1 MPAVVGA
8 IARSLRSFAT
18 GVATDPAVRRVVIR
32 ICLLL
37 VLGGMVAAAAL
48 TPRWRWV
55 IAGVGLLLVVVWGAA
70 EIVRRGG
77 TGTTPRLAVFVAVI
91 GVAVAATIH
100 PRYLWTLVAVDVA
113 LLLGWALAE
122 LLTFDL
128 ERLVGFRYLHRGRR
142 SRWAPRGLVAGGVLV
157 VAGVVMFVAAHGRA
171 RGIETAGI
179 VSILVGGLIV
189 VVAFLMRLFSVFTT
203 VSTMGVVLGVAA
215 LVVVFAV
222 TSGFEREFQNKVL
235 ALNAHLIVQAYGDAD
250 FEELA
255 DIQRRLAGLPNVVRM
270 APFLFSPGEVMIGRV
285 GANLKGIDLRD
296 GADDLKRTLVQGSI
310 EDLARP
316 ASCPLPATTPRKT
329 SDDVGRVA
337 IGVELARKLRKNVG
351 DCVSIMVPFS
361 SGATDAPIAYQFKVV
376 GLFRMGFNEYD
387 TRIAYVS
394 IADAMRLANV
404 RRLVSGVELRFDD
417 PVRALSASKDVQ
429 RLLGSPHHLVDW
441 RELNQNLFRA
451 LEFQKV
457 LIALILVIIIVVAAF
472 NIVSSLTMIV
482 LSKVREVAILK
493 SMGGTSRLV
502 ARVFLI
508 GGTTVGM
515 IGTSLGIGYGLL
527 VCLLARLY
535 GYSLDPKVY
544 LIGQLPV
551 QIRPEEL
558 VGVAAATLVI
568 SWIATLYPSF
578 RASRMRA
585 VDGLRSA

>member
-1 MPAVVGA
+1 MPSVVGA
-8 IARSLRSFAT
+8 IAQSLRSFAK
-18 GVATDPAVRRVVIR
+18 GVATDAAVRRAVIR
-32 ICLLL
+32 TCLLV
-37 VLGGMVAAAAL
+37 VLAGTVTAAAL
-48 TPRWRWV
+48 APRWRWV
-55 IAGVGLLLVVVWGAA
+55 IAGLGVALVVAWGAA
-70 EIVRRGG
+70 EIVRKDGAG
-77 TGTTPRLAVFVAVI
+77 VTPRLAIFVAVI
-91 GVAVAATIH
+91 AVAVAAVVH

-113 LLLGWALAE
+113 LLLGWALGE

-142 SRWAPRGLVAGGVLV
+142 SPWALRGLVGGGALV
-157 VAGVVMFVAAHGRA
+157 VAGVVMFVVAHGRA
-171 RGIETAGI
+171 RGVETAGI
-179 VSILVGGLIV
+179 VSILLGGLIV

-296 GADDLKRTLVQGSI
+296 GADDLKRTLIKGSI

-394 IADAMRLANV
+394 LADAMRLASV
-404 RRLVSGVELRFDD
+404 RRLVSGIELRFDD
-417 PVRALSASKDVQ
+417 PVLALSAGKGCS
-429 RLLGSPHHLVDW
+429 GGW
-441 RELNQNLFRA
+441 
-451 LEFQKV
+451 
-457 LIALILVIIIVVAAF
+457 AAR
-472 NIVSSLTMIV
+472 ITSST
-482 LSKVREVAILK
+482 
-493 SMGGTSRLV
+493 G
-502 ARVFLI
+502 
-508 GGTTVGM
+508 
-515 IGTSLGIGYGLL
+515 
-527 VCLLARLY
+527 
-535 GYSLDPKVY
+535 
-544 LIGQLPV
+544 
-551 QIRPEEL
+551 
-558 VGVAAATLVI
+558 
-568 SWIATLYPSF
+568 
-578 RASRMRA
+578 AS
-585 VDGLRSA
+585 